1 MRNKKNLNNTEKS
14 NEDEKFGIK
23 LNHQNELM

>member
-23 LNHQNELM
+23 LNQNELM